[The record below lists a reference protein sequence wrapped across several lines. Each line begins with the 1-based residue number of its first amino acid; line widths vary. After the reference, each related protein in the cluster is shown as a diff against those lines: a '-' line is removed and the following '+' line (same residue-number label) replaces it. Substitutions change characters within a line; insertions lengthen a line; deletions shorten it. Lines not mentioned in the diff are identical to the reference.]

1 MSNAINTL
9 SFSQEL
15 TQRHIRE
22 QDILSAFRKGD
33 RAQATEIRQGMTPE
47 EISEVVSDRLIAV
60 VKEQFDAAKKQFH
73 EGKA

>member
-1 MSNAINTL
+1 MNTL
-9 SFSQEL
+9 SFNQEFN
-15 TQRHIRE
+15 QRHIPE
-22 QDILSAFRKGD
+22 PDILSAFRKGD
-33 RAQATEIRQGMTPE
+33 RKQATEIKQGMTPE

>member
-1 MSNAINTL
+1 MNTL
-9 SFSQEL
+9 SFNQEFD
-15 TQRHIRE
+15 QRYTRE

-33 RAQATEIRQGMTPE
+33 RVQATEIKQGMTPE

-60 VKEQFDAAKKQFH
+60 VKEQFDAAKKQFQ

>member
-1 MSNAINTL
+1 MPNAMNTL
-9 SFSQEL
+9 SFNQEFN
-15 TQRHIRE
+15 QRHTRE

-33 RAQATEIRQGMTPE
+33 RAQATEIKQGMTPE

-60 VKEQFDAAKKQFH
+60 VKEQFDAAKKQFR